1 MATDKDIAI
10 PHLKGKTIE
19 QFLTEL
25 EKDVMLDDHGGAII
39 GERKKRL
46 IKKEEDCE

>member
-1 MATDKDIAI
+1 MTTDKDIAI

-25 EKDVMLDDHGGAII
+25 EKDILLDDHGGAII
-39 GERKKRL
+39 GERKKKV
-46 IKKEEDCE
+46 IKREENE